1 MDFLIAP
8 LQYDFMLKAIIV
20 SSLVGVVCALLS
32 CFLVLKRWSLM
43 GDAVSHSV
51 LPGVVLAYMLG
62 IPFSI
67 GAFVFGL
74 GGVLGIGYIKEKVRL
89 KDDAVIGI
97 VYTTLFA
104 LGLVLVSKVPSN
116 IDLMHILFGYVL
128 GISDADA
135 WQVGAIAVVVV
146 GVIVF
151 LRRSLLLYCFDPAH
165 AQAIRLNVKL
175 YHYLLLVLL
184 ALTVVASVQTVGI
197 ILVIAML
204 ITPGA
209 IAHLL
214 TDRFDRMLVIAAS
227 VSVVAC
233 IVGAYCSY
241 YFDVSTGGAM
251 VLVLGVVFLLTFLLA
266 PKYGILS
273 RTIARRSNRTVVEK
287 GVY

>member
-1 MDFLIAP
+1 MDFIVAP

-74 GGVLGIGYIKEKVRL
+74 GGVLGIGYIKQKVRL

-128 GISDADA
+128 GISDGDA
-135 WQVGAIAVVVV
+135 WQVVGIAVVVAA
-146 GVIVF
+146 VIVAF
-151 LRRSLLLYCFDPAH
+151 RRSLLLYAFDPAH
-165 AQAIRLNVKL
+165 GSAIRLKMPF

-214 TDRFDRMLVIAAS
+214 TDRFDRMLGIAAG
-227 VSVVAC
+227 VSVTAC
-233 IVGAYCSY
+233 LVGAYSSY

-251 VLVLGVVFLLTFLLA
+251 VLVLGVLFILTFLFA
-266 PKYGILS
+266 PHQGLI
-273 RTIARRSNRTVVEK
+273 TRSTK
-287 GVY
+287 TLGL

>member
-1 MDFLIAP
+1 
-8 LQYDFMLKAIIV
+8 
-20 SSLVGVVCALLS
+20 
-32 CFLVLKRWSLM
+32 M

-51 LPGVVLAYMLG
+51 LPGVVLAYATG

-104 LGLVLVSKVPSN
+104 LGLVLVSKIPSN

-128 GISDADA
+128 GISDGDA
-135 WQVGAIAVVVV
+135 WQVAGIAVVVA
-146 GVIVF
+146 GIIVV
-151 LRRSLLLYCFDPAH
+151 LRRSLLLYAFDPAH
-165 AQAIRLNVKL
+165 ASAIRLRVSF

-214 TDRFDRMLVIAAS
+214 TDRFDRMLGIAAG
-227 VSVVAC
+227 VSMLAC
-233 IVGAYCSY
+233 VTGAYASY

-251 VLVLGVVFLLTFLLA
+251 VLVLGVLFILTFLFA
-266 PKYGILS
+266 PKYGYLA
-273 RTIARRSNRTVVEK
+273 RTFVRAK
-287 GVY
+287 LP

>member
-1 MDFLIAP
+1 MEYLVNP

-51 LPGVVLAYMLG
+51 LPGVVLAYAIG

-74 GGVLGIGYIKEKVRL
+74 GGVLGIGYIKQKVRL

-104 LGLVLVSKVPSN
+104 LGLVLVSKIPSN

-128 GISDADA
+128 GISDIDA
-135 WQVGAIAVVVV
+135 WQVGAIAV
-146 GVIVF
+146 GVIVVLLA
-151 LRRSLLLYCFDPAH
+151 LRKSLLLYIFDPSH
-165 AQAIRLNVKL
+165 AKALRLPVSFF
-175 YHYLLLVLL
+175 HYLLLVLL

-214 TDRFDRMLVIAAS
+214 TDRFDKMLAISAGASAIAC
-227 VSVVAC
+227 V
-233 IVGAYCSY
+233 VGAYASY

-251 VLVLGVVFLLTFLLA
+251 VLVLGVLFVLTFLLA
-266 PKYGILS
+266 PKYGVLGRLKTSTHSPI
-273 RTIARRSNRTVVEK
+273 K
-287 GVY
+287 K

>member
-1 MDFLIAP
+1 MEYIIAP
-8 LQYDFMLKAIIV
+8 LQYDFMLKAILV
-20 SSLVGVVCALLS
+20 SSLVGIVCALLS

-51 LPGVVLAYMLG
+51 LPGVVLAYVIG

-67 GAFVFGL
+67 GAFIFGL
-74 GGVLGIGYIKEKVRL
+74 GGVLGIGYIKQKVRL
-89 KDDAVIGI
+89 HDDAVIGI

-104 LGLVLVSKVPSN
+104 LGLVLVSRVPSN

-128 GISDADA
+128 GISNGDA
-135 WQVGAIAVVVV
+135 WQVGGIALLVT
-146 GVIVF
+146 GVIIA
-151 LRRSLLLYCFDPAH
+151 LRRSLLLYSFDAAH
-165 AQAIRLNVKL
+165 AQAIRLNVPF

-197 ILVIAML
+197 ILVVAML

-214 TDRFDRMLVIAAS
+214 TDRFDRMLGIAAG

-233 IVGAYCSY
+233 IVGAYSSY

-251 VLVLGVVFLLTFLLA
+251 VLVLGVIFAATFIAA
-266 PKYGILS
+266 PKYGLLAKAYK
-273 RTIARRSNRTVVEK
+273 RKRA
-287 GVY
+287 

>member
-1 MDFLIAP
+1 M
-8 LQYDFMLKAIIV
+8 
-20 SSLVGVVCALLS
+20 
-32 CFLVLKRWSLM
+32 
-43 GDAVSHSV
+43 SHSV
-51 LPGVVLAYMLG
+51 LPGVVLAYVMG

-135 WQVGAIAVVVV
+135 LQVVAIAVIAAAI
-146 GVIVF
+146 VIA
-151 LRRSLLLYCFDPAH
+151 LRKSLLLYAFDPAH
-165 AQAIRLNVKL
+165 ASAIRLKVPF
-175 YHYLLLVLL
+175 YHYLLLILL

-209 IAHLL
+209 IAHLW
-214 TDRFDRMLVIAAS
+214 TDRFDRMLGIAVF

-233 IVGAYCSY
+233 IAGAYASY

-251 VLVLGVVFLLTFLLA
+251 VLALGVIFAVTFLA
-266 PKYGILS
+266 SPKYGVL
-273 RTIARRSNRTVVEK
+273 ARFLAKRRHA
-287 GVY
+287 

>member
-1 MDFLIAP
+1 MDFIIAP
-8 LQYDFMLKAIIV
+8 LEYDFMLKAIIV

-51 LPGVVLAYMLG
+51 LPGVVLSYVLG
-62 IPFSI
+62 IPFSV

-135 WQVGAIAVVVV
+135 WQVVGIAV
-146 GVIVF
+146 IVAAII
-151 LRRSLLLYCFDPAH
+151 LVLCRSLLLYAFDPAH
-165 AQAIRLNVKL
+165 ASAIRLKVPF

-214 TDRFDRMLVIAAS
+214 TDRFDRMLGIAAG
-227 VSVVAC
+227 VSVVSC
-233 IVGAYCSY
+233 IAGAYASY

-251 VLVLGVVFLLTFLLA
+251 VLVLGVLFILTFLFA
-266 PKYGILS
+266 PKYGFL
-273 RTIARRSNRTVVEK
+273 RRVFLYAR
-287 GVY
+287 

>member
-1 MDFLIAP
+1 
-8 LQYDFMLKAIIV
+8 
-20 SSLVGVVCALLS
+20 
-32 CFLVLKRWSLM
+32 M

-51 LPGVVLAYMLG
+51 LPGVVLAYVAG

-74 GGVLGIGYIKEKVRL
+74 GGVLGIGYIKQKVRL

-135 WQVGAIAVVVV
+135 WQVATIAVVVI
-146 GVIVF
+146 GILLAF
-151 LRRSLLLYCFDPAH
+151 RRSLLLYIFDPSH
-165 AQAIRLNVKL
+165 AKAIRIPVGFF
-175 YHYLLLVLL
+175 HYLLLVLL

-214 TDRFDRMLVIAAS
+214 TDRFDRMLAIAAS

-233 IVGAYCSY
+233 LVGAYASY

-251 VLVLGVVFLLTFLLA
+251 VLVLGGLFLLTFLFA
-266 PKYGILS
+266 PRYG
-273 RTIARRSNRTVVEK
+273 VVRLRK
-287 GVY
+287 T

>member
-1 MDFLIAP
+1 MEFIIAP

-51 LPGVVLAYMLG
+51 LPGVVLAYAFG

-74 GGVLGIGYIKEKVRL
+74 GGVLGIGYIKQKVRL

-104 LGLVLVSKVPSN
+104 LGLVLVSKIPSN

-128 GISDADA
+128 GISDSDA
-135 WQVGAIAVVVV
+135 LQVGIISLVVV
-146 GVIVF
+146 GVIWA

-165 AQAIRLNVKL
+165 AGTIRLRVQF

-214 TDRFDRMLVIAAS
+214 TDRFDCMLIIAAS
-227 VSVVAC
+227 VSVIAC
-233 IVGAYCSY
+233 IAGAYCSY

-251 VLVLGVVFLLTFLLA
+251 VLVLGIIFLGVFLLA
-266 PKYGILS
+266 PKYGMLVQVLF
-273 RTIARRSNRTVVEK
+273 RHRHETHEK
-287 GVY
+287 GV

>member
-1 MDFLIAP
+1 MEYIIDP

-20 SSLVGVVCALLS
+20 SSLVGVVCAILS

-51 LPGVVLAYMLG
+51 LPGVVLAYAIG

-74 GGVLGIGYIKEKVRL
+74 GGVLGIGYIKQKVRL

-104 LGLVLVSKVPSN
+104 LGLVLVSKIPSN

-128 GISDADA
+128 GISDTDA
-135 WQVGAIAVVVV
+135 WQVGAIAV
-146 GVIVF
+146 GVIAVLLA
-151 LRRSLLLYCFDPAH
+151 LRKSLLLYIFDPSH
-165 AQAIRLNVKL
+165 AQALRLPVQFF
-175 YHYLLLVLL
+175 HYLLLVLL

-214 TDRFDRMLVIAAS
+214 TDRFDKMLAISAI

-233 IVGAYCSY
+233 TVGAYASY

-251 VLVLGVVFLLTFLLA
+251 VLVLGALFIVAFLFA
-266 PKYGILS
+266 PRYGIFRQFL
-273 RTIARRSNRTVVEK
+273 IRSDPK
-287 GVY
+287 D

>member
-1 MDFLIAP
+1 MDALIIP
-8 LQYDFMLKAIIV
+8 LQYDFMLKAIVV
-20 SSLVGVVCALLS
+20 SSLVGIVCALLS
-32 CFLVLKRWSLM
+32 CFLILKRWSLM

-51 LPGVVLAYMLG
+51 LPGVVLAYVIG

-74 GGVLGIGYIKEKVRL
+74 GGVLSIGYIKQRVRL

-128 GISDADA
+128 GISDGDA
-135 WQVGAIAVVVV
+135 WQVGIIAAIVA
-146 GVIVF
+146 GVLLL
-151 LRRSLLLYCFDPAH
+151 LRRSLLLYSFDPAH
-165 AQAIRLNVKL
+165 ASAIRLNINF
-175 YHYLLLVLL
+175 YHYLLLTLL

-197 ILVIAML
+197 VLVIAML

-214 TDRFDRMLVIAAS
+214 TDRFDKMLLIAVL
-227 VSVVAC
+227 VSVVSC
-233 IVGAYCSY
+233 IVGAYASY

-251 VLVLGVVFLLTFLLA
+251 VLTLGVIFLITFLTA
-266 PKYGILS
+266 PKYGVLAGRIKS
-273 RTIARRSNRTVVEK
+273 TRD
-287 GVY
+287 

>member
-32 CFLVLKRWSLM
+32 CLLVLKRWSMM
-43 GDAVSHSV
+43 GEAVSHSV
-51 LPGVVLAYMLG
+51 LPGVVLAYAFG

-67 GAFVFGL
+67 GAFLFGL
-74 GGVLGIGYIKEKVRL
+74 GGVLGIGYIKQKVRL

-97 VYTTLFA
+97 VFTTLFA
-104 LGLVLVSKVPSN
+104 LGLVLVSKIPSN

-128 GISDADA
+128 GISDGDA
-135 WQVGAIAVVVV
+135 WQVGGIAVVVA
-146 GVIVF
+146 GIIIA

-165 AQAIRLNVKL
+165 AKAIRLPVTF

-184 ALTVVASVQTVGI
+184 ALTVVASVQTVGV
-197 ILVIAML
+197 ILVVAML

-209 IAHLL
+209 IAHLW
-214 TDRFDRMLVIAAS
+214 TDKFDHMLVIAAL
-227 VSVVAC
+227 VSVIAC
-233 IVGAYCSY
+233 IVGAYSSY

-251 VLVLGVVFLLTFLLA
+251 VLVLGVAFIVTFIAA
-266 PKYGILS
+266 PKYGLLAKKL
-273 RTIARRSNRTVVEK
+273 ARRVV
-287 GVY
+287 

>member
-1 MDFLIAP
+1 MIIAP
-8 LQYDFMLKAIIV
+8 LQYDFMLKAIVV
-20 SSLVGVVCALLS
+20 SSLVGIVCALLS

-51 LPGVVLAYMLG
+51 LPGVVLSYVVG

-67 GAFVFGL
+67 GAFIFGL
-74 GGVLGIGYIKEKVRL
+74 GGVLGIGYIKQRVRL

-128 GISDADA
+128 GISDVDA
-135 WQVGAIAVVVV
+135 WQVGLIAVVVATLL
-146 GVIVF
+146 IA
-151 LRRSLLLYCFDPAH
+151 LRRNLLLYSFDPGH
-165 AQAIRLNVKL
+165 ASAIRLNVTF
-175 YHYLLLVLL
+175 YHYLLLTLL

-197 ILVIAML
+197 VLVVAML

-214 TDRFDRMLVIAAS
+214 TDRFDHMLLWAVG
-227 VSVVAC
+227 VSVFAC
-233 IVGAYCSY
+233 IAGAYASY

-251 VLVLGVVFLLTFLLA
+251 VLVLGCIFVLTFLFA
-266 PKYGILS
+266 PKYGVLAGKMS
-273 RTIARRSNRTVVEK
+273 RNE
-287 GVY
+287 

>member
-1 MDFLIAP
+1 MEYIINP

-51 LPGVVLAYMLG
+51 LPGVVLAYAIG

-74 GGVLGIGYIKEKVRL
+74 GGVLGIGYIKQKVRL

-104 LGLVLVSKVPSN
+104 LGLVLVSKIPSN

-135 WQVGAIAVVVV
+135 WQVGAIALA
-146 GVIVF
+146 VIIILLA
-151 LRRSLLLYCFDPAH
+151 LRKSLLLYIFDPSH
-165 AQAIRLNVKL
+165 AKALRLPVTFF
-175 YHYLLLVLL
+175 HYLLLVLL

-214 TDRFDRMLVIAAS
+214 TDRFDKMLAISATA
-227 VSVVAC
+227 SVVAC
-233 IVGAYCSY
+233 VVGAYASY

-251 VLVLGVVFLLTFLLA
+251 VLVLGGLFILAFLFA
-266 PKYGILS
+266 PRYGVLG
-273 RTIARRSNRTVVEK
+273 RLK
-287 GVY
+287 H

>member
-1 MDFLIAP
+1 MDALIIP
-8 LQYDFMLKAIIV
+8 LQYDFMLKAIVV

-32 CFLVLKRWSLM
+32 CFLILKRWSLM

-51 LPGVVLAYMLG
+51 LPGVVLAYVIG

-74 GGVLGIGYIKEKVRL
+74 GGVLSIGYIKQRVRL

-128 GISDADA
+128 GISDSDA
-135 WQVGAIAVVVV
+135 WQVGVIAVVVA
-146 GVIVF
+146 GILLL
-151 LRRSLLLYCFDPAH
+151 LRRSLLLYSFDPAH
-165 AQAIRLNVKL
+165 ANAIRLNVNF
-175 YHYLLLVLL
+175 YHYLLLTLL

-197 ILVIAML
+197 VLVIAML

-214 TDRFDRMLVIAAS
+214 TDRFDKMLLIAVL
-227 VSVVAC
+227 VSVVSC
-233 IVGAYCSY
+233 IVGAYASY

-251 VLVLGVVFLLTFLLA
+251 VLTLGVIFLLTFLAA
-266 PKYGILS
+266 PKYGVLAGKIK
-273 RTIARRSNRTVVEK
+273 SNS
-287 GVY
+287 

>member
-1 MDFLIAP
+1 MEYIVDP
-8 LQYDFMLKAIIV
+8 LQYDFMLKAILV
-20 SSLVGVVCALLS
+20 SSLVGIVCALLS
-32 CFLVLKRWSLM
+32 CFLVLRRWSLM

-51 LPGVVLAYMLG
+51 LPGVVLAYAIG
-62 IPFSI
+62 IPFSV

-74 GGVLGIGYIKEKVRL
+74 GGVLGIGYIKQKVRL

-104 LGLVLVSKVPSN
+104 LGLVLVSKIPSN

-128 GISDADA
+128 GISDTDA
-135 WQVGAIAVVVV
+135 WQVGVIAV
-146 GVIVF
+146 GVIAVLLA
-151 LRRSLLLYCFDPAH
+151 LRKSLLLYIFDPSH
-165 AQAIRLNVKL
+165 AQALRLPVQFF
-175 YHYLLLVLL
+175 HYLLLVLL

-214 TDRFDRMLVIAAS
+214 TDRFDKMLAISAS

-233 IVGAYCSY
+233 SVGAYASY

-251 VLVLGVVFLLTFLLA
+251 VLVLGILFILTFLFA
-266 PKYGILS
+266 PQYGIFRQFLIKE
-273 RTIARRSNRTVVEK
+273 RL
-287 GVY
+287 

>member
-1 MDFLIAP
+1 MDAIIAP
-8 LQYDFMLKAIIV
+8 LEYDFMLKAIVV
-20 SSLVGVVCALLS
+20 SSLVGLICALLS

-51 LPGVVLAYMLG
+51 LPGVVLAYALG
-62 IPFSI
+62 LPFAL

-74 GGVLGIGYIKEKVRL
+74 GGVLGIGYIKERVRL

-97 VYTTLFA
+97 VYTTLMA
-104 LGLVLVSKVPSN
+104 LGLVLVSKIPSN

-128 GISDADA
+128 GISTSDA
-135 WQVGAIAVVVV
+135 WQVGIIAVLTATVVLL
-146 GVIVF
+146 
-151 LRRSLLLYCFDPAH
+151 LRKNLLLYIFDPSH
-165 AQAIRLNVKL
+165 AQAIRLNVRF

-209 IAHLL
+209 IAHLW
-214 TDRFDRMLVIAAS
+214 TDRFDHMLAIAAS
-227 VSVVAC
+227 ASVISC
-233 IVGAYCSY
+233 IAGAYASY

-251 VLVLGVVFLLTFLLA
+251 VLVLGLLFLGSFLFA
-266 PKYGILS
+266 PTYGLLGG
-273 RTIARRSNRTVVEK
+273 K
-287 GVY
+287 FQKKM

>member
-1 MDFLIAP
+1 MEYIVNP
-8 LQYDFMLKAIIV
+8 LQYDFMLKAIVV
-20 SSLVGVVCALLS
+20 SSLVGMVCALLS
-32 CFLVLKRWSLM
+32 CFLILKRWSLM

-51 LPGVVLAYMLG
+51 LPGVVLAYALG

-74 GGVLGIGYIKEKVRL
+74 GGVLGIGYIKQKVRL

-104 LGLVLVSKVPSN
+104 LGLVLVSKIPSN

-135 WQVGAIAVVVV
+135 WQVSAIAVGVVV
-146 GVIVF
+146 VLLG
-151 LRRSLLLYCFDPAH
+151 LRKSLLLYIFDPSH
-165 AQAIRLNVKL
+165 ARSLRLPVGFF
-175 YHYLLLVLL
+175 HYLLLVLL

-214 TDRFDRMLVIAAS
+214 TDRFDKMLAIAAGAS
-227 VSVVAC
+227 VTAC
-233 IVGAYCSY
+233 IVGAYASY

-251 VLVLGVVFLLTFLLA
+251 VLVLGILFTLTFLFA
-266 PKYGILS
+266 PRYGVIP
-273 RTIARRSNRTVVEK
+273 R
-287 GVY
+287 VYNKT

>member
-1 MDFLIAP
+1 MDAIITP

-20 SSLVGVVCALLS
+20 SSLVGLVCALLS

-51 LPGVVLAYMLG
+51 LPGVVLAYAVG
-62 IPFSI
+62 VPFSV
-67 GAFVFGL
+67 GAFLFGL
-74 GGVLGIGYIKEKVRL
+74 GGVLGIGYIKERVRL

-104 LGLVLVSKVPSN
+104 LGLVLVSKIPSN

-135 WQVGAIAVVVV
+135 WQVGAIAAAVAVVLLA
-146 GVIVF
+146 
-151 LRRSLLLYCFDPAH
+151 LRKNLLLYIFDPSH
-165 AQAIRLNVKL
+165 AQAIRLNVRF
-175 YHYLLLVLL
+175 YHYLLLILL

-214 TDRFDRMLVIAAS
+214 TDRFDHMLLIAAGAS
-227 VSVVAC
+227 VISC
-233 IVGAYCSY
+233 IAGAYASY

-251 VLVLGVVFLLTFLLA
+251 VLVLGVLFILTFLLA
-266 PKYGILS
+266 PRYGVF
-273 RTIARRSNRTVVEK
+273 ARRA
-287 GVY
+287 

>member
-8 LQYDFMLKAIIV
+8 LEYDFMLKAIII
-20 SSLVGVVCALLS
+20 SSLVGLVCALLS
-32 CFLVLKRWSLM
+32 CFLILKRWSLM

-51 LPGVVLAYMLG
+51 LPGVVLAYIIG

-67 GAFVFGL
+67 GAFIFGL
-74 GGVLGIGYIKEKVRL
+74 GSVLGIGYIKQKVRL

-97 VYTTLFA
+97 VFTTLFA

-128 GISDADA
+128 GISDIDA
-135 WQVGAIAVVVV
+135 LQVGAIAT
-146 GVIVF
+146 IVAGIMLV
-151 LRRSLLLYCFDPAH
+151 LRRSLLLYAFDPAH
-165 AQAIRLNVKL
+165 AGAIRLRVQF

-214 TDRFDRMLVIAAS
+214 TDRFDRMLAIAAS
-227 VSVVAC
+227 VSVMAC
-233 IVGAYCSY
+233 VIGAYCSY

-251 VLVLGVVFLLTFLLA
+251 VLVLGVTFVLTFLLA
-266 PKYGILS
+266 PKYGLL
-273 RTIARRSNRTVVEK
+273 ARIVTRK
-287 GVY
+287 KAI

>member
-1 MDFLIAP
+1 VDFLIAP

-32 CFLVLKRWSLM
+32 CFLILKRWSLM

-51 LPGVVLAYMLG
+51 LPGVVLAYATG

-74 GGVLGIGYIKEKVRL
+74 GGVLGIGYIKQKVRL

-104 LGLVLVSKVPSN
+104 LGLVLVSKIPSN

-128 GISDADA
+128 GISDGDA
-135 WQVGAIAVVVV
+135 WQVGVIAIIVT
-146 GVIVF
+146 GVI
-151 LRRSLLLYCFDPAH
+151 LTSRRSLLLYAFDPAH
-165 AQAIRLNVKL
+165 AQAIRLRVQF

-214 TDRFDRMLVIAAS
+214 TDRFDHMLAIAAG
-227 VSVVAC
+227 VSVFAC

-241 YFDVSTGGAM
+241 YFDVSTGGVM
-251 VLVLGVVFLLTFLLA
+251 VLVLGAVFILTFLAA
-266 PKYGILS
+266 PKYGIL
-273 RTIARRSNRTVVEK
+273 ARVMTSHPGK
-287 GVY
+287 GV

>member
-1 MDFLIAP
+1 
-8 LQYDFMLKAIIV
+8 MLKAIIV
-20 SSLVGVVCALLS
+20 SSLVGLVCALLS

-51 LPGVVLAYMLG
+51 LPGVVLAYAVG

-67 GAFVFGL
+67 GAFIFGL
-74 GGVLGIGYIKEKVRL
+74 GAVVGIGYIKERVRL

-104 LGLVLVSKVPSN
+104 LGLVLVSKIPSN

-128 GISDADA
+128 GISDVDA
-135 WQVGAIAVVVV
+135 WQVGAIAVLTGAVLLL
-146 GVIVF
+146 
-151 LRRSLLLYCFDPAH
+151 LRKNLLLYIFDPSH
-165 AQAIRLNVKL
+165 AQAIRLNVRF

-214 TDRFDRMLVIAAS
+214 TDRFDRMLLIAAGAS
-227 VSVVAC
+227 VLSC
-233 IVGAYCSY
+233 IIGAYASY

-251 VLVLGVVFLLTFLLA
+251 ILTLGLLFCLTFLFA
-266 PKYGILS
+266 PKYGVLGRKFVQRKARGDKAIL
-273 RTIARRSNRTVVEK
+273 
-287 GVY
+287 